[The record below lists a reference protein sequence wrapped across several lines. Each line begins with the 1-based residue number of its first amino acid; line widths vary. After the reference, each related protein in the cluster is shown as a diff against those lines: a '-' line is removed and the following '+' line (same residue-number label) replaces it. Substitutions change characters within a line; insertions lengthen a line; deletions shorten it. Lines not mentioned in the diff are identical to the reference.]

1 MKKRIICI
9 DIGHARGTGA
19 RGNGLEEH
27 EQSVLTGRA
36 LAAALEKRRLHAV
49 IIDYPADDNRTDLNK
64 TIAHI
69 NAANYTLVIS
79 LHMDAA
85 DNRAARGAHVCYLSE
100 YGRAYAQK
108 IADRLTPLLPGRAEA
123 TVRRR
128 DLAILRQTRP
138 TAVLIEVGFITSSED
153 AAIVIKQRKKI
164 AEAIATAIEE
174 QMIVH

>member
-1 MKKRIICI
+1 MTKKIICI
-9 DIGHARGTGA
+9 DIGHAHGTGA

-36 LAAALEKRRLHAV
+36 LVAALEKRGLHAV
-49 IIDYPADDNRTDLNK
+49 IIDYPDSDNRTDLNK

-79 LHMDAA
+79 LHMDAS
-85 DNRAARGAHVCYLSE
+85 DNRTARGAHVCYLSE
-100 YGRAYAQK
+100 AGRVYAHK
-108 IADRLTPLLPGRAEA
+108 IAARLTPLLPGRAEA

-138 TAVLIEVGFITSSED
+138 TAVLIEVGFITSEED
-153 AAIVIKQRKKI
+153 ASIVSKERKKI
-164 AEAIATAIEE
+164 ADAIATAIDE
-174 QMIVH
+174 QMIAH